1 MAVDIE
7 VPRGHGINVEG
18 SEVLLLLFF
27 FWLLLLPLSGSD
39 GDAADVAKMP
49 DEFKRTRQK
58 RNSML

>member
-1 MAVDIE
+1 MAADIE
-7 VPRGHGINVEG
+7 SPRGHGINVEG
-18 SEVLLLLFF
+18 SEVLLLLLLF
-27 FWLLLLPLSGSD
+27 LLLLLLNGSD